1 MTTKFQTLPRT
12 LFCLFSILVR
22 IYSLRT
28 FSCFLFL
35 SCFYTNPK
43 WLFFSLFIDVP
54 DVIDDIQLVEKCQP
68 VIGSPVCQKVELVL
82 PKQVCQDILVG
93 YAHKPSIYEHWKLVN
108 FSYYYKILCHKLLLI
123 FKVVLQNI
131 YLCILCY
138 QAIKNNG

>member
-1 MTTKFQTLPRT
+1 MTTKCQILLENCFDYFLS
-12 LFCLFSILVR
+12 LLESIHWKQ
-22 IYSLRT
+22 

-138 QAIKNNG
+138 QTIKKNS